1 MNILKGLNRRVEETE
16 NASRRAVAKVVASKG
31 GCFPGT
37 TDRRDLDLD
46 GRIDALTNP
55 LHIMRRR
62 DRDGYMFDMSTHDI
76 NGTWGA
82 MPDDEGLIGAHEAD
96 GYRIEI
102 SPNDDD
108 SYLAIVHPPARKR
121 GRRSQNDH

>member
-1 MNILKGLNRRVEETE
+1 MNILEGLNRRVEETE
-16 NASRRAVAKVVASKG
+16 NAARRAVAKVVASNG
-31 GCFPGT
+31 RCHPGT

-46 GRIDALTNP
+46 GRIDALANP

-62 DRDGYMFDMSTHDI
+62 ADDGLRFDMSTHDI

-121 GRRSQNDH
+121 RRR